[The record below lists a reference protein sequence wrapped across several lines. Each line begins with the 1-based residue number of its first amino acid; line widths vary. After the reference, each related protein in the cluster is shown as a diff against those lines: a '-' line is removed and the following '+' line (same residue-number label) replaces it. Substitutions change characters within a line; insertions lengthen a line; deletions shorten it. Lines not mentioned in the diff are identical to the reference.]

1 MHCPSSLRATLVLLS
16 GALALA
22 SCLLIIGWRQVGRR
36 VHHARLGLA
45 GLIMLVLLELAALS
59 ALHWANGAHQKP
71 RNGCT
76 HTHAR
81 AQPLCWPVPC
91 MSLLVHSC
99 IQLACG
105 ESGQVSVFLC
115 QMRNISDLLKQGL
128 AAKEAYKLCHLHQK
142 LFTNTSSSEVRSV
155 EEACDGFSTQST
167 LSCM

>member
-59 ALHWANGAHQKP
+59 VLHWANGAHQKP

-76 HTHAR
+76 HTRAR
-81 AQPLCWPVPC
+81 AATV
-91 MSLLVHSC
+91 
-99 IQLACG
+99 LACALHVTTG
-105 ESGQVSVFLC
+105 ALMYTVSVW
-115 QMRNISDLLKQGL
+115 
-128 AAKEAYKLCHLHQK
+128 
-142 LFTNTSSSEVRSV
+142 
-155 EEACDGFSTQST
+155 
-167 LSCM
+167 